1 MKFREIVESVWK
13 HCFMKLVFNVC
24 ANTDCWNYGRI
35 KRPELFNGR
44 SFVNKE
50 EQILTK
56 SSKSLIISRKTKG
69 KK

>member
-1 MKFREIVESVWK
+1 
-13 HCFMKLVFNVC
+13 MKLIFNVC

-56 SSKSLIISRKTKG
+56 SSKSLIISKKKMG